1 MYLNLQLMLYMI
13 QPSYELKKKG
23 FAMADALGS
32 VGQRL
37 SNALGRL
44 QEAETK
50 PVVRQLQLPDKT
62 ASGPSSSVLVN
73 VKTQTTQAGVD
84 GNGAQAGSGY
94 KSALAQ
100 RLSNSLTR
108 LKNESEHLARIA
120 EEDLA
125 TSHSS
130 SVEVQISK
138 AARQLYSDKSV
149 DEVAS

>member
-1 MYLNLQLMLYMI
+1 
-13 QPSYELKKKG
+13 
-23 FAMADALGS
+23 MADVLGS

-50 PVVRQLQLPDKT
+50 PALRQLQLPDKT
-62 ASGPSSSVLVN
+62 APAPSSPVLVS
-73 VKTQTTQAGVD
+73 VKTQITQAGVI
-84 GNGAQAGSGY
+84 GNGAQAASGY
-94 KSALAQ
+94 KSALGQ

-108 LKNESEHLARIA
+108 LKNESEQLARIA

-125 TSHSS
+125 TPHSS

>member
-1 MYLNLQLMLYMI
+1 M
-13 QPSYELKKKG
+13 S
-23 FAMADALGS
+23 DALGS

-44 QEAETK
+44 QQAETG
-50 PVVRQLQLPDKT
+50 PALRQAQLPNKKDP
-62 ASGPSSSVLVN
+62 APSSSVLVN
-73 VKTQTTQAGVD
+73 VKAQTSKAGVT
-84 GNGAQAGSGY
+84 GSAAQAASGY
-94 KSALAQ
+94 KSALGQ

-108 LKNESEHLARIA
+108 LKNESEQLARIA

-125 TSHSS
+125 ASHSS

-149 DEVAS
+149 DEIAS

>member
-1 MYLNLQLMLYMI
+1 
-13 QPSYELKKKG
+13 
-23 FAMADALGS
+23 MADALGS

-37 SNALGRL
+37 SNALGRIH
-44 QEAETK
+44 QAEIK
-50 PVVRQLQLPDKT
+50 PAARQLPLPNKT
-62 ASGPSSSVLVN
+62 APAPSSTVLVN
-73 VKTQTTQAGVD
+73 VKAQTSQAGL
-84 GNGAQAGSGY
+84 NGKGVQSASGY
-94 KSALAQ
+94 KSALGQ

-138 AARQLYSDKSV
+138 AARQMYSDKSV